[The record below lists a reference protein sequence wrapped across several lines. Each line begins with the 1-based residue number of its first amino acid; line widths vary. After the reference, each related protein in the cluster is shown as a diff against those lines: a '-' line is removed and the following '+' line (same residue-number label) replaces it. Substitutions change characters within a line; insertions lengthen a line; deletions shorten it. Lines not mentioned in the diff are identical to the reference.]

1 MQKESDAPDMDRQ
14 CDKVRVR
21 HVRCPPFAKGDLRER
36 GNDPVLDQGVV
47 HDLSVRA
54 LQERLAEL
62 ERSEKEQSAETA
74 QEFEFCARLE
84 KQPEARRR
92 HWSPTCS
99 RKWRLSRVCT

>member
-1 MQKESDAPDMDRQ
+1 MDRQ

-21 HVRCPPFAKGDLRER
+21 HVRCPPCAKGDLRER

-54 LQERLAEL
+54 LQERLPEI

-74 QEFEFCARLE
+74 
-84 KQPEARRR
+84 RRR
-92 HWSPTCS
+92 HWSPNCS